1 MQLPDC
7 LLTDRGIAGPTYF
20 AQHDGS
26 RISDQIYSSPEIYA
40 LEQDRIFRGQTWS
53 FVALE
58 AELPNPRDF
67 KSTFVGDTPVVVTR
81 NSDSGLSGW
90 VNRCAHRGC
99 MVCREAAATHAV
111 TSASII
117 NGAMT
122 RGQSEGSAV
131 SERHQGF
138 PRTLRELARRAPGGQ

>member
-1 MQLPDC
+1 MDATAGLP
-7 LLTDRGIAGPTYF
+7 TNGSRIAGPTYF
-20 AQHDGS
+20 PRHDGS
-26 RISDQIYSSPEIYA
+26 RISDQIYSSPEIYS

-58 AELPNPRDF
+58 PELPNPSDF

-90 VNRCAHRGC
+90 VYRCAHCGW

-131 SERHQGF
+131 RNGIKGSQ
-138 PRTLRELARRAPGGQ
+138 AR